1 MRGASGT
8 AASDDAQQRDMD
20 FTLALGELFTL
31 VVYGHL
37 ILEQADIIELEDDV
51 LDTVFDVLV
60 RDFSAGAVDLH
71 GKRSSTEAQQRWALS
86 AVRKPATDPERFDR
100 TWQQVVSLSGTYEM
114 NP

>member
-1 MRGASGT
+1 
-8 AASDDAQQRDMD
+8 MD

-60 RDFSAGAVDLH
+60 RDFPPTRWICTASAAPPRLSSAGRCRRCASPSQTPS
-71 GKRSSTEAQQRWALS
+71 GSTPPGNRSSA
-86 AVRKPATDPERFDR
+86 
-100 TWQQVVSLSGTYEM
+100 
-114 NP
+114 